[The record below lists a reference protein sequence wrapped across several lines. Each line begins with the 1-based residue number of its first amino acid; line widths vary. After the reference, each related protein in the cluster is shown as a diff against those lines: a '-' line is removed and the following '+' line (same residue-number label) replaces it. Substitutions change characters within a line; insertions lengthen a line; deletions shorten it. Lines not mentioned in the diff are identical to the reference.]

1 MAAEA
6 LVNEEKLREIALE
19 LGAYRAEWV
28 NVSDIHPDRSFR
40 TLCENNTCGAFGRCW
55 MCPPDVGDID
65 SLMASLMTY
74 DRALIFQSVG
84 ELEDSFDIEG
94 MGEAADAHA
103 ERTLQ
108 IREACREHLPR
119 NFLCLAAGGCHGC
132 PTCAKVEGK
141 PCRAPHRA
149 LASLEAYGINVSA
162 LAKTAGM
169 RYINGQNTV
178 TFFSAIFYS
187 R

>member
-6 LVNEEKLREIALE
+6 MEREAKLRAIALD

-40 TLCENNTCGAFGRCW
+40 TLCESNACGAFGKCW

-65 SLMASLMTY
+65 SLMAVLATY
-74 DRALIFQSVG
+74 DRALVFQSVG
-84 ELEDSFDIEG
+84 MLEDSFDMEG

-103 ERTLQ
+103 ARTLQ
-108 IREACREHLPR
+108 IREACRDLLPPD
-119 NFLCLAAGGCHGC
+119 FLCLAAGGCHGC
-132 PTCAKVEGK
+132 PICAKAEGN
-141 PCRAPHRA
+141 PCRFPHRA
-149 LASLEAYGINVSA
+149 LASLEAYGVNVSQ

-178 TFFSAIFYS
+178 TYFSAIFC